1 MTFHPTKAYNELPE
15 LPPQADIESKVILKQ
30 SIEARQALANLNA
43 SIQKLPNPDVLIAPF
58 ILQEARDSSA
68 IENIVTTDD
77 ELFKQSDHTA
87 APSDPAVKEALRYRA
102 ALYDAYDRLNAR
114 PIGANTAIQICRTL
128 TGVEMDIRA
137 VPGTTLRN
145 DQTGETVYTPP
156 IGQDLIRAKL
166 SNWEKFIH
174 QQTDIDVLIRIAV
187 QHYQFEAIHPFGDGN
202 GRTGRILNVLLLL
215 ENRLLDKPVLYL
227 SREILATRDAYYQG
241 LINVTKHDAWETWI
255 SYFLKRLT
263 ISAEKTA
270 YKAKQIQVLFDSTR
284 THVRAGAPKF
294 YSQELL
300 DFLFA
305 RPYCRIGELVDVGI
319 AKRQT
324 AAVYLGHLAE
334 LGVLKETKSG
344 REKIFVHTK
353 LLELLTTDGA
363 NVTKYPDGSGK
374 PSGLLD
380 DVAPKKQRPTARTA

>member
-1 MTFHPTKAYNELPE
+1 MTFHPSKAYNELPD

-77 ELFKQSDHTA
+77 ELFKQSDHA
-87 APSDPAVKEALRYRA
+87 AEPNDLAVKEALRYRA
-102 ALYDAYDRLNAR
+102 ALYDAYDRLNSK

-128 TGVEMDIRA
+128 TGVAMDIRA

-145 DQTGETVYTPP
+145 HQTGETVYTPP
-156 IGQDLIRAKL
+156 FGQDVIRAKL
-166 SNWEKFIH
+166 ANWERFIH
-174 QQTDIDVLIRIAV
+174 DETGIDALIRIAV

-215 ENRLLDKPVLYL
+215 DQQLLDKPVLYL
-227 SREILATRDAYYQG
+227 SREILATRDRYYQG
-241 LINVTKHDAWETWI
+241 LNGVTIDGDWHTWI
-255 SYFLKRLT
+255 SYFLERLCV
-263 ISAEKTA
+263 SAKTTA
-270 YKAKQIQVLFDSTR
+270 VKARQIEELIESSR
-284 THVRAGAPKF
+284 LHIRAEAPKL
-294 YSQELL
+294 YSRDLM

-305 RPYCRIGELVDVGI
+305 RPYCRIGDLVRAGM

-324 AAVYLGHLAE
+324 AAVYLGELE
-334 LGVLKETKSG
+334 RLGVLRSEKTG
-344 REKIFVHTK
+344 REKLFVHTK
-353 LLELLTTDGA
+353 FLELLITDGA
-363 NVTKYPDGSGK
+363 SVTPYAIRKGATTGFREDDDYPKY
-374 PSGLLD
+374 
-380 DVAPKKQRPTARTA
+380 RYET